1 MKLAADVIGWVGAAM
16 LLIAYGMVS
25 FHKLRADSFR
35 YQLANALGSCCLIV
49 VTMYYHAYPSAFV
62 NVVWILIAIA
72 ATLRARSLRS
82 SAANS

>member
-1 MKLAADVIGWVGAAM
+1 MKVAADAIGWVGAA
-16 LLIAYGMVS
+16 LLLVAYGMVS

-49 VTMYYHAYPSAFV
+49 VTMYYRAYPSAFV
-62 NVVWILIAIA
+62 NVVWIVIAIA

-82 SAANS
+82 SAASS